1 MSANLI
7 TGNLF
12 SPILASQDSDYQAG
26 VSGDKTLILPV
37 GAKMSLEIEDA
48 NTIRANDGVL
58 VTKEGRRVQI
68 DTGAVEE
75 WSIPT
80 GTQGET
86 SYYLIGFHLYT
97 TEESAEI
104 CETFI
109 EKVASATDTITE
121 DTFKGGATEV
131 YITLGRVTQ
140 DGINLDSVEGLIDTA
155 DSLTDLG
162 AKITQINN
170 DLTDNGETFKFG
182 YNSST
187 DEMGY
192 YKKVSGA
199 DTFFPFK
206 IGEFK
211 KNILW
216 TNSTP
221 TSNFSNSTVTL
232 SDNINNFDCIGIKF
246 RYSTNNDNNITI
258 IVQISDWINT
268 ESANTNG
275 TSRLSCAFKIT
286 NGTTFRA
293 SYYDSDTSVY
303 FTHAYNVNA
312 STIKVALADNT
323 VIPVEIIGLNIV

>member
-97 TEESAEI
+97 TEESAEV

-121 DTFKGGATEV
+121 NTFKGGATEV

-162 AKITQINN
+162 TKISQINA
-170 DLTDNGETFKFG
+170 DLMVLPKIQTGNVSISVAGTGRDYTVIFDTSF
-182 YNSST
+182 SST
-187 DEMGY
+187 P
-192 YKKVSGA
+192 KVFLTIVNDSENGSPIVRVR
-199 DTFFPFK
+199 T
-206 IGEFK
+206 I
-211 KNILW
+211 
-216 TNSTP
+216 
-221 TSNFSNSTVTL
+221 
-232 SDNINNFDCIGIKF
+232 
-246 RYSTNNDNNITI
+246 STN
-258 IVQISDWINT
+258 
-268 ESANTNG
+268 G
-275 TSRLSCAFKIT
+275 F
-286 NGTTFRA
+286 TFRIY
-293 SYYDSDTSVY
+293 SDSTLNGSVEW
-303 FTHAYNVNA
+303 
-312 STIKVALADNT
+312 LA
-323 VIPVEIIGLNIV
+323 IL

>member
-121 DTFKGGATEV
+121 NTFKGGATEV

-162 AKITQINN
+162 AKISQINN
-170 DLTDNGETFKFG
+170 DLSAEKSSIFTGNVSTGTITLSNSISNFKKLGFVISTESSNSVPSNVIYAEVPIDVINDVASFDGNGRVFLATIGTKVAYFKV
-182 YNSST
+182 NSDTELAFSSDT
-187 DEMGY
+187 Y
-192 YKKVSGA
+192 LKKVYGV
-199 DTFFPFK
+199 
-206 IGEFK
+206 
-211 KNILW
+211 L
-216 TNSTP
+216 
-221 TSNFSNSTVTL
+221 
-232 SDNINNFDCIGIKF
+232 
-246 RYSTNNDNNITI
+246 Y
-258 IVQISDWINT
+258 
-268 ESANTNG
+268 
-275 TSRLSCAFKIT
+275 
-286 NGTTFRA
+286 
-293 SYYDSDTSVY
+293 
-303 FTHAYNVNA
+303 
-312 STIKVALADNT
+312 
-323 VIPVEIIGLNIV
+323 

>member
-97 TEESAEI
+97 TGESAEI

-121 DTFKGGATEV
+121 NTFKGGATEV

-170 DLTDNGETFKFG
+170 DLPDNQYELAG
-182 YNSST
+182 ST
-187 DEMGY
+187 GQM
-192 YKKVSGA
+192 
-199 DTFFPFK
+199 
-206 IGEFK
+206 
-211 KNILW
+211 
-216 TNSTP
+216 
-221 TSNFSNSTVTL
+221 
-232 SDNINNFDCIGIKF
+232 
-246 RYSTNNDNNITI
+246 
-258 IVQISDWINT
+258 
-268 ESANTNG
+268 SANTSKQTTLLKNITDYKNIIIVNSNG
-275 TSRLSCAFKIT
+275 NDYAYAGMINSNLLANYNS
-286 NGTTFRA
+286 NTFIYFYA
-293 SYYDSDTSVY
+293 SAHGVPIGIS
-303 FTHAYNVNA
+303 NVNGA
-312 STIKVALADNT
+312 NLTIRVGAQT
-323 VIPVEIIGLNIV
+323 

>member
-121 DTFKGGATEV
+121 NTFKGGATEV

-140 DGINLDSVEGLIDTA
+140 DGINLESVEGLIDTA

-162 AKITQINN
+162 AKITQINA
-170 DLTDNGETFKFG
+170 DLSAIRSHIGMIVQSTTLDTEAKVIAIYGGTAWSKIEGKFLLG
-182 YNSST
+182 QSSSHA
-187 DEMGY
+187 
-192 YKKVSGA
+192 V
-199 DTFFPFK
+199 
-206 IGEFK
+206 
-211 KNILW
+211 
-216 TNSTP
+216 NSTGGAE
-221 TSNFSNSTVTL
+221 TVTL
-232 SDNINNFDCIGIKF
+232 NEAQMPQHRHSGLLVTGVNCSVGVQGTGGIALKTETFSGSDTINNPYTGATGG
-246 RYSTNNDNNITI
+246 SQPHNNMPP
-258 IVQISDWINT
+258 
-268 ESANTNG
+268 
-275 TSRLSCAFKIT
+275 FKT
-286 NGTTFRA
+286 
-293 SYYDSDTSVY
+293 VY
-303 FTHAYNVNA
+303 IWERTA
-312 STIKVALADNT
+312 
-323 VIPVEIIGLNIV
+323 

>member
-97 TEESAEI
+97 TGESAEI

-162 AKITQINN
+162 AKITQINA
-170 DLTDNGETFKFG
+170 DLSALKLNIGTAFTVSPSTSYTMDTDAIITASSYFG
-182 YNSST
+182 TST
-187 DEMGY
+187 TAEVY
-192 YKKVSGA
+192 
-199 DTFFPFK
+199 
-206 IGEFK
+206 
-211 KNILW
+211 L
-216 TNSTP
+216 
-221 TSNFSNSTVTL
+221 
-232 SDNINNFDCIGIKF
+232 
-246 RYSTNNDNNITI
+246 
-258 IVQISDWINT
+258 
-268 ESANTNG
+268 NG
-275 TSRLSCAFKIT
+275 TWLGYTQSGVEAFSP
-286 NGTTFRA
+286 TFVAKKGDVLTFSGSA
-293 SYYDSDTSVY
+293 SWRSLIIAPISV
-303 FTHAYNVNA
+303 
-312 STIKVALADNT
+312 TI
-323 VIPVEIIGLNIV
+323 G

>member
-97 TEESAEI
+97 TGESAEI

-140 DGINLDSVEGLIDTA
+140 DGISLDSVEGLIDTA

-162 AKITQINN
+162 TKITQINA
-170 DLTDNGETFKFG
+170 DLSELII
-182 YNSST
+182 S
-187 DEMGY
+187 
-192 YKKVSGA
+192 
-199 DTFFPFK
+199 DTFYVGFGSINANTF
-206 IGEFK
+206 
-211 KNILW
+211 
-216 TNSTP
+216 
-221 TSNFSNSTVTL
+221 TSSTVTVPVHDGYSL
-232 SDNINNFDCIGIKF
+232 IGVIPQ
-246 RYSTNNDNNITI
+246 Y
-258 IVQISDWINT
+258 ISGQN
-268 ESANTNG
+268 
-275 TSRLSCAFKIT
+275 
-286 NGTTFRA
+286 
-293 SYYDSDTSVY
+293 YYDKVIV
-303 FTHAYNVNA
+303 NV
-312 STIKVALADNT
+312 SKVASSTKATIGVLNTASGTATSIQAHCLALYKKD
-323 VIPVEIIGLNIV
+323 

>member
-109 EKVASATDTITE
+109 EKVASVTDTITE

-162 AKITQINN
+162 AKITQINA
-170 DLTDNGETFKFG
+170 DLSDKQN
-182 YNSST
+182 
-187 DEMGY
+187 
-192 YKKVSGA
+192 
-199 DTFFPFK
+199 
-206 IGEFK
+206 
-211 KNILW
+211 KNTLLW
-216 TNSTP
+216 TNPNP
-221 TSNFSNSTVTL
+221 TATFSAQT
-232 SDNINNFDCIGIKF
+232 INLDL
-246 RYSTNNDNNITI
+246 TNYDGVIVCSSRNDN
-258 IVQISDWINT
+258 
-268 ESANTNG
+268 G
-275 TSRLSCAFKIT
+275 
-286 NGTTFRA
+286 
-293 SYYDSDTSVY
+293 YYTRTYCEKGYSL
-303 FTHAYNVNA
+303 
-312 STIKVALADNT
+312 ALWKSKSSLILGPA
-323 VIPVEIIGLNIV
+323 I

>member
-97 TEESAEI
+97 TGESAEI

-121 DTFKGGATEV
+121 NTFKGGATEV

-162 AKITQINN
+162 AKISQINN
-170 DLTDNGETFKFG
+170 DLIEIGGKIMIADFSATPVYEVTGTSNISYTATDDCVAFGTIYSMGSVHTQLKINGK
-182 YNSST
+182 
-187 DEMGY
+187 
-192 YKKVSGA
+192 
-199 DTFFPFK
+199 P
-206 IGEFK
+206 IGEAYTTTGGEFVSYNFEMIPLK
-211 KNILW
+211 AGDVI
-216 TNSTP
+216 TCTGGSSSGGVCTIYP
-221 TSNFSNSTVTL
+221 T
-232 SDNINNFDCIGIKF
+232 
-246 RYSTNNDNNITI
+246 R
-258 IVQISDWINT
+258 
-268 ESANTNG
+268 
-275 TSRLSCAFKIT
+275 
-286 NGTTFRA
+286 
-293 SYYDSDTSVY
+293 
-303 FTHAYNVNA
+303 
-312 STIKVALADNT
+312 
-323 VIPVEIIGLNIV
+323 

>member
-97 TEESAEI
+97 TGESAEI

-121 DTFKGGATEV
+121 NTFKGGATEV

-140 DGINLDSVEGLIDTA
+140 DGINLESVEGLIDTA

-162 AKITQINN
+162 AKISQINN
-170 DLTDNGETFKFG
+170 DLSALPIKGAEHNLMDGVLYTCSSDG
-182 YNSST
+182 YLSFQGNSTAGMSFIYVYDST
-187 DEMGY
+187 DTLLFNM
-192 YKKVSGA
+192 SG
-199 DTFFPFK
+199 F
-206 IGEFK
+206 
-211 KNILW
+211 
-216 TNSTP
+216 
-221 TSNFSNSTVTL
+221 TV
-232 SDNINNFDCIGIKF
+232 
-246 RYSTNNDNNITI
+246 
-258 IVQISDWINT
+258 
-268 ESANTNG
+268 G
-275 TSRLSCAFKIT
+275 TGWVV
-286 NGTTFRA
+286 N
-293 SYYDSDTSVY
+293 SVY
-303 FTHAYNVNA
+303 
-312 STIKVALADNT
+312 IKKGSKIQATGTQYMSFCKFVPIN
-323 VIPVEIIGLNIV
+323 

>member
-121 DTFKGGATEV
+121 NTFKGGATEV

-162 AKITQINN
+162 AKITQINA
-170 DLTDNGETFKFG
+170 DLTELKTHSATIIGTKTSAGANANFRLAQPLSNFTKLGI
-182 YNSST
+182 ST
-187 DEMGY
+187 
-192 YKKVSGA
+192 
-199 DTFFPFK
+199 
-206 IGEFK
+206 
-211 KNILW
+211 
-216 TNSTP
+216 STP
-221 TSNFSNSTVTL
+221 RFTYEIDIEFLKIQDANVAFVSPSAPVDYSRTAQIGYVDDETLNIKTDTVRGWAYDSL
-232 SDNINNFDCIGIKF
+232 ILVGIK
-246 RYSTNNDNNITI
+246 
-258 IVQISDWINT
+258 
-268 ESANTNG
+268 
-275 TSRLSCAFKIT
+275 
-286 NGTTFRA
+286 
-293 SYYDSDTSVY
+293 
-303 FTHAYNVNA
+303 
-312 STIKVALADNT
+312 
-323 VIPVEIIGLNIV
+323 

>member
-97 TEESAEI
+97 TGESAEI

-121 DTFKGGATEV
+121 NTFKGGATEV

-162 AKITQINN
+162 AKISQINN
-170 DLTDNGETFKFG
+170 DLSAINNELNKIYPDFSNILQEITSTSSTTITSDGWLIGYYASTNGESLLQI
-182 YNSST
+182 NSVTVASARRFA
-187 DEMGY
+187 
-192 YKKVSGA
+192 GA
-199 DTFFPFK
+199 YESA
-206 IGEFK
+206 GM
-211 KNILW
+211 
-216 TNSTP
+216 
-221 TSNFSNSTVTL
+221 
-232 SDNINNFDCIGIKF
+232 
-246 RYSTNNDNNITI
+246 
-258 IVQISDWINT
+258 VQIPVKTGDIISFST
-268 ESANTNG
+268 TPYAV
-275 TSRLSCAFKIT
+275 LFKVV
-286 NGTTFRA
+286 GF
-293 SYYDSDTSVY
+293 
-303 FTHAYNVNA
+303 
-312 STIKVALADNT
+312 KQ
-323 VIPVEIIGLNIV
+323 

>member
-97 TEESAEI
+97 TEESAEV

-121 DTFKGGATEV
+121 NTFKGGATEV

-162 AKITQINN
+162 TKISQINA
-170 DLTDNGETFKFG
+170 DLSDKLGFPDFANATLI
-182 YNSST
+182 
-187 DEMGY
+187 
-192 YKKVSGA
+192 A
-199 DTFFPFK
+199 DTNEVVVGYSYTVANNGYIAFEPGGTGGASMSFT
-206 IGEFK
+206 INGYT
-211 KNILW
+211 LVA
-216 TNSTP
+216 STYYMSP
-221 TSNFSNSTVTL
+221 IQVKTGDVIAVTYISNLPSETR
-232 SDNINNFDCIGIKF
+232 KF
-246 RYSTNNDNNITI
+246 RFIP
-258 IVQISDWINT
+258 
-268 ESANTNG
+268 
-275 TSRLSCAFKIT
+275 
-286 NGTTFRA
+286 FR
-293 SYYDSDTSVY
+293 
-303 FTHAYNVNA
+303 
-312 STIKVALADNT
+312 
-323 VIPVEIIGLNIV
+323 

>member
-97 TEESAEI
+97 TGESAEI

-162 AKITQINN
+162 AKITQLNTNLSGKQDKLKWQYISIPV
-170 DLTDNGETFKFG
+170 TFN
-182 YNSST
+182 NSSIGGGRADVPST
-187 DEMGY
+187 FSNVITALPKATGINDIVFTQVNNSQTEVSCTCY
-192 YKKVSGA
+192 RPSGA
-199 DTFFPFK
+199 
-206 IGEFK
+206 
-211 KNILW
+211 
-216 TNSTP
+216 
-221 TSNFSNSTVTL
+221 VT
-232 SDNINNFDCIGIKF
+232 
-246 RYSTNNDNNITI
+246 
-258 IVQISDWINT
+258 
-268 ESANTNG
+268 
-275 TSRLSCAFKIT
+275 
-286 NGTTFRA
+286 TTF
-293 SYYDSDTSVY
+293 
-303 FTHAYNVNA
+303 NA
-312 STIKVALADNT
+312 T
-323 VIPVEIIGLNIV
+323 VWVLGY

>member
-97 TEESAEI
+97 TGESAEI

-121 DTFKGGATEV
+121 NTFKGGATEV

-170 DLTDNGETFKFG
+170 DLSDTCHYLDLSKYTALNTTIAT
-182 YNSST
+182 NSSYT
-187 DEMGY
+187 CPYDATYLFAVGNSGGASGVIYLNPERTIVLADSPY
-192 YKKVSGA
+192 VSGITGA
-199 DTFFPFK
+199 VS
-206 IGEFK
+206 I
-211 KNILW
+211 
-216 TNSTP
+216 
-221 TSNFSNSTVTL
+221 TV
-232 SDNINNFDCIGIKF
+232 
-246 RYSTNNDNNITI
+246 R
-258 IVQISDWINT
+258 ISLK
-268 ESANTNG
+268 AG
-275 TSRLSCAFKIT
+275 
-286 NGTTFRA
+286 
-293 SYYDSDTSVY
+293 
-303 FTHAYNVNA
+303 
-312 STIKVALADNT
+312 STIYTRNSGTYKALGY
-323 VIPVEIIGLNIV
+323 IIN

>member
-48 NTIRANDGVL
+48 NTVRANDGVL

-109 EKVASATDTITE
+109 EKVSSATDTITE
-121 DTFKGGATEV
+121 NTFKGGATEV

-162 AKITQINN
+162 AKITQINA
-170 DLTDNGETFKFG
+170 DLSDTVTASQIGSGTKTFEIASIRKRLTIITKKSNVVVGTKEIPTNVLESGDVIVLGDTASIIGTDNIRTGGSLDTTLIGKELYIHGVQDSIGTNHDQLRGVTSGTINNGKDIGLAADLSQTSTATLTFNG
-182 YNSST
+182 
-187 DEMGY
+187 
-192 YKKVSGA
+192 
-199 DTFFPFK
+199 
-206 IGEFK
+206 
-211 KNILW
+211 
-216 TNSTP
+216 
-221 TSNFSNSTVTL
+221 SNSFTLAVTDSTL
-232 SDNINNFDCIGIKF
+232 S
-246 RYSTNNDNNITI
+246 
-258 IVQISDWINT
+258 
-268 ESANTNG
+268 
-275 TSRLSCAFKIT
+275 
-286 NGTTFRA
+286 
-293 SYYDSDTSVY
+293 VY
-303 FTHAYNVNA
+303 VY
-312 STIKVALADNT
+312 
-323 VIPVEIIGLNIV
+323 